1 MIHDLEGGTETA
13 AMILFD
19 PEALPE
25 GYDQRVRGDAA
36 AVVAEAA
43 GRGGLFLLDVGEAGV
58 YDLRLLVGEDL
69 PDDVAALVHPV
80 GEAGRLRVVGGR
92 LHFAGVEFGFRRDD
106 SALARRPDRG
116 SSCEVP
122 PGTYRLR
129 AYRMDDPEG
138 FIEDRLRERASPAA
152 LRLDAAMRRW
162 LLPIGSL
169 GAIAGVIGLVTL
181 GWREWRVTALPVS
194 LAMVLP
200 AALLSL
206 SRTYRD
212 VREARRRVARE
223 CADYWAVL
231 EPAEAGAP

>member
-19 PEALPE
+19 PEALPDD
-25 GYDQRVRGDAA
+25 YDGRVREDAA
-36 AVVAEAA
+36 AVVAQAA
-43 GRGGLFLLDVGEAGV
+43 EQGGLFLLDVGDGGV
-58 YDLRLLVGEDL
+58 YDLRLLIGEEL
-69 PDDVAALVHPV
+69 PEDVAAQVTPA
-80 GEAGRLRVVGGR
+80 GEAERFRVVGGR
-92 LHFAGVEFGFRRDD
+92 LHFAGVEYGFRRDD
-106 SALARRPDRG
+106 SQLAGHPDMG
-116 SSCEVP
+116 EACDAP

-129 AYRMDDPEG
+129 AYRMEDPSG
-138 FIEDRLRERASPAA
+138 FIEHRLRQTASPAG
-152 LRLDAAMRRW
+152 LRLDAIMRRW

-200 AALLSL
+200 AAVLSL

-212 VREARRRVARE
+212 VREARRVAARD
-223 CADYWAVL
+223 CADYWVVMQ
-231 EPAEAGAP
+231 PADGG